1 MIKLILNKA
10 QSARIAALCVVGALA
25 FSSPIHAGDLT
36 LRMEEGNYVLNAEKT
51 TIKEVFKYIEKQGS
65 HAFVYDQSVK
75 NRLNETVNITLT
87 GKSIENILSQLCSA
101 TGLTYTINGRQIIIT
116 NKTSNSQTTRAAKS
130 GKKTKM
136 VTGNVVDTNGDPLIG
151 ATVKVKGL
159 PTGTVTDI
167 DGNYT
172 IECPEGATLEI
183 SYIGFGAKEVKVGEA
198 SSYKVAMS
206 EDNNSLN
213 EIVVI
218 GYGTVKKKDLTG
230 AVSAVKGDDLV
241 TKHTTQLS
249 NALQG
254 SLSGVMVRRNN
265 GAPGSGASSIH
276 VRGVTTM
283 GDSSPLVIVDGVE
296 GSLDYVNAN
305 DVESITVL
313 KDASAASI
321 YGSKAAAG
329 VILVTTKRASDAEKL
344 SLKYSGE
351 YGFEIP
357 TAQPSMVGV
366 TRYLEMN
373 NELQYNDNPSGG
385 FFQVYTADQ
394 TKNWMRYNAT
404 NPNLYP
410 VTDWRGLMLK
420 SSAPRTTH
428 NISISGGNK
437 AVRSVA
443 NLSFDNVKGLY
454 DGRNF
459 KRYMMRSNNDFTL
472 NKWLGASL
480 DFTLRHA
487 RSENT
492 VYDPFNDMRK
502 MPAIYP
508 ALWDDGRLASG
519 KSGANPYGL
528 LTQGGNSHNSS
539 TQLSAKGSITIKPL
553 EGLNIQAIVS
563 PFINYSKGK
572 TFKYACGYTI
582 AEDPDTWG
590 GYFDAGSMYATN
602 KLSETRNDNWH
613 VTSQVI
619 ANYIREFGSHNLTLM
634 AGYENYISESEN
646 LTAARDQYE
655 LTGYPYLNIGPED
668 FKDNSGTGS
677 EYVSNSVFGRLIY
690 SYANRYLFQA
700 NVRHDGS
707 SRFAKKYRWA
717 TFPSFSA
724 GWVVSEEKFFKDLN
738 ISGDGKGVLTYL
750 KLRGSWGKLGNE
762 RIGSNYFPYLA
773 LMSFGNSYFYM
784 ADGSVQADKTARP
797 SILAVED
804 ITWETT
810 TSTDLGF
817 DIHFL
822 GGRLRATF
830 DYYWKQTTDML
841 LAIQI
846 PYSMG
851 YSDPNTNAGK
861 MSTKGWDLD
870 LTWQD
875 HIGDFKYGVTVN
887 ISDFKSKIDYM
898 NNSDIIS
905 GGKVKRAGVLFNEW
919 YGYVCD
925 GIYQTQE
932 EVINSAVTASTV
944 TVGDLK
950 YRDISGPDGVPDG
963 KISPEYDRVPLG
975 NSLPRYQYGAQ
986 INAGYKGIDLS
997 IALQGVGSQN
1007 SYLDAA
1013 MVQPLRDNY
1022 GNIPSIIEG
1031 KYWSPF
1037 STDEANAAAFYPR
1050 LSSVSKSNN
1059 YATSDHW
1066 IFNGHYLRL
1075 KNVTLGYSLPSNWL
1089 KPLSIQKVRVYASAS
1104 DILCIS
1110 DFPKGWDPEMGVSS
1124 YPITTSVLLGLQV
1137 NF

>member
-1 MIKLILNKA
+1 MNKSSFSTSRNDRLA
-10 QSARIAALCVVGALA
+10 VLCIVGFMA
-25 FSSPIHAGDLT
+25 FSSAAFAGNISLERSGS
-36 LRMEEGNYVLNAEKT
+36 LYVLNAEKT
-51 TIKEVFKYIEKQGS
+51 TIKQVFQYVEKQLGYV
-65 HAFVYDQSVK
+65 FVYDQAVK
-75 NRLNETVNITLT
+75 NRLNESVTVSLT
-87 GKSIENILSQLCSA
+87 GSDLQSILSELCRA
-101 TGLTYTINGRQIIIT
+101 TGMSYSLNGKQ
-116 NKTSNSQTTRAAKS
+116 
-130 GKKTKM
+130 
-136 VTGNVVDTNGDPLIG
+136 VVITNGDKKKAPAAPMDSGRPTRKVKGTVSDSNGEPLIG
-151 ATVKVKGL
+151 ATVKVKGM
-159 PTGTVTDI
+159 TIGVVTDL

-172 IECPEGATLEI
+172 IDCPEGGTLEV
-183 SYIGFGAKEVKVGEA
+183 SYIGFGTKEVKVRQGVVT
-198 SSYKVAMS
+198 YDIAMA
-206 EDNNSLN
+206 EDNNNLN
-213 EIVVI
+213 EVVVI

-230 AVSAVKGDDLV
+230 AVSAVKGEDLV
-241 TKHTTQLS
+241 AKHSTQLS

-296 GSLDYVNAN
+296 GSLDYVNSN

-313 KDASAASI
+313 KDAAAASI

-329 VILVTTKRASDAEKL
+329 VILITTKRASDTDKI

-351 YGFEIP
+351 FGLEIP
-357 TAQPSMVGV
+357 TTQPSMVGV

-394 TKNWMRYNAT
+394 TKNWMRYNQT
-404 NPNLYP
+404 DPNNYP
-410 VTDWRGLMLK
+410 VTDWKDLILK

-428 NISISGGNK
+428 NVTITGGNK
-437 AVRSVA
+437 AVRSVVT
-443 NLSFDNVKGLY
+443 LSYDDVKGLY
-454 DGRNF
+454 DGRSF
-459 KRYMMRSNNDFTL
+459 KRYMLRSNNDFTF
-472 NKWLGASL
+472 NKWLSASV
-480 DFTLRHA
+480 DFSLRHA
-487 RSENT
+487 LSENT

-508 ALWDDGRLASG
+508 AMWDDGRMASG

-528 LTQGGNSHNSS
+528 LKEGGTTKNSS
-539 TQLSAKGSITIKPL
+539 TQISGKGSITIKPT
-553 EGLNIQAIVS
+553 EGLSIQAVVS
-563 PFINYSKGK
+563 PFLNYSKGK
-572 TFKYACGYTI
+572 SFKYACGYTL
-582 AEDPDTWG
+582 ADDPNTFG
-590 GYFDAGSMYATN
+590 GYFDAGSLYATN
-602 KLSETRNDNWH
+602 KLTETRNDSWH
-613 VTSQVI
+613 VTTQVI
-619 ANYIREFGSHNLTLM
+619 ANYMREFGQHSMTLM
-634 AGYENYISESEN
+634 AGYENYISGSEN
-646 LTAARDQYE
+646 LSAARDQYE

-668 FKDNSGTGS
+668 YKDNSGTGS

-700 NVRHDGS
+700 NIRHDGS

-724 GWVVSEEKFFKDLN
+724 GWVASEEKFLKPVFSEKSPL
-738 ISGDGKGVLTYL
+738 SYL
-750 KLRGSWGKLGNE
+750 KLRASWGKLGNE

-773 LMSFGNSYFYM
+773 LINFGNSYFYT
-784 ADGSVQADKTARP
+784 ADGSVQSAKTARP
-797 SILAVED
+797 AVLPVED

-810 TSTDLGF
+810 TSTDLGLDAHFF
-817 DIHFL
+817 D
-822 GGRLRATF
+822 GRLRLTF
-830 DYYWKQTTDML
+830 DYYWKKTTDML

-851 YSDPNTNAGK
+851 YNDPNTNAGK
-861 MSTKGWDLD
+861 MSTKGWDID

-875 HIGDFKYGVTVN
+875 RIKDFRYSITVN
-887 ISDFKSKIDYM
+887 LSDFKSKIDYL

-905 GGKVKRAGVLFNEW
+905 GGKVKREGVLFNEW
-919 YGYVCD
+919 YGYICD
-925 GIYQTQE
+925 GIYQTQD
-932 EVINSAVTASTV
+932 EVNNSARTSTTV

-986 INAGYKGIDLS
+986 INAGWRGIDFS
-997 IALQGVGSQN
+997 MAIQGVGKQN
-1007 SYLDAA
+1007 SYIEVA

-1022 GNIPSIIEG
+1022 GNTPAIIEG
-1031 KYWSPF
+1031 DYWSPF
-1037 STDEANAAAFYPR
+1037 NTAEANASVFYPR

-1066 IFNGHYLRL
+1066 LFNGYYFRL
-1075 KNVTLGYSLPSNWL
+1075 KN
-1089 KPLSIQKVRVYASAS
+1089 LSIGYTLPQTWLRSLSVEKLRLYASAS
-1104 DILCIS
+1104 DLFCIS
-1110 DFPKGWDPEMGVSS
+1110 NFPKGWDPEMGVSS
-1124 YPITTSVLLGLQV
+1124 YPITTSLVFGLQI